1 MGKTTL
7 LNCFLNEI
15 HESARTV
22 FLFNVDSQCKPR
34 ELLGFILLD
43 LGIAPGQSNAEMHVQ
58 LNEAIA
64 GEARAGRILTVVI
77 DEAQNLSDAVLE
89 KLRMLT
95 NFETPIGKLVQV
107 VLAGQPQ
114 LSDKLM
120 QPSLLQLRQRISIFC
135 HLEPFT
141 SEETRDYINYHLK
154 LAGYRG
160 DALFTSDA
168 LKLIESASRG
178 VPRVINNLCFN
189 ALSLSRALR
198 RSQVDVAVATE
209 AIADHQSI
217 HQNEVAIASP
227 LKAAGARPERLGMRL
242 PQLRNRGSLVA
253 AGIFLACTLG
263 WIALLELRNR
273 HIYIGDLFSW
283 LPTVIARSRPQPSA
297 AMASDELVAGG
308 IQKPRPSE
316 IAPKRDQTLPTLN
329 EYALGKARPEGR
341 INGTQD
347 IEAPAATL
355 TEPALW
361 QTALSGTRL
370 TTNEQESQQ
379 NHMVREVTMNDQL
392 TAPRR
397 IPHMPEAE
405 AQPEAPPNLAGGE
418 FNLAE
423 RDGLD
428 AIGRVFSDRRGPQ
441 VKPESGPKVVEIPTA
456 VADNLIISK
465 IRPVYPNVAKAAR
478 ISGKVL
484 LEATISSTGSIKSLR
499 VLSGPEALR
508 KAAVDAVSSWRFKP
522 YMLNNKP
529 TEAEFRVGVLFNLGG

>member
-7 LNCFLNEI
+7 LNCFLNQI
-15 HESARTV
+15 QESARTV
-22 FLFNVDSQCKPR
+22 FLFNVDSLCKPK
-34 ELLGFILLD
+34 ELLSFILLD
-43 LGIAPGQSNAEMHVQ
+43 LGIAPGQSNAEMHAQ

-77 DEAQNLSDAVLE
+77 DEAQNLSDPVLE

-120 QPSLLQLRQRISIFC
+120 QPSLVQLRQRISIFC
-135 HLEPFT
+135 HLEPFN
-141 SEETRDYINYHLK
+141 SVETQAYIDHHLK

-168 LKLIESASRG
+168 LKLIDSASQG

-189 ALSLSRALR
+189 ALSLSRALKS
-198 RSQVDVAVATE
+198 SQVDVAVARE

-217 HQNEVAIASP
+217 HQNEIVIANP
-227 LKAAGARPERLGMRL
+227 LKAAGAPPERLRMGL
-242 PQLRNRGSLVA
+242 PQFRNRGSLVA

-263 WIALLELRNR
+263 WIALSELRNR
-273 HIYIGDLFSW
+273 QSYIGDAFSW

-297 AMASDELVAGG
+297 AIAGVELVAEDT
-308 IQKPRPSE
+308 QKTRPSE
-316 IAPKRDQTLPTLN
+316 IAASRDPTIQTVS
-329 EYALGKARPEGR
+329 EYAPGKARPEVLLSAVHG
-341 INGTQD
+341 NET
-347 IEAPAATL
+347 PAFAL
-355 TEPALW
+355 VEPARW
-361 QTALSGTRL
+361 QTALSSTRL
-370 TTNEQESQQ
+370 TTTEHASPQD
-379 NHMVREVTMNDQL
+379 HAVREIMNDQL

-397 IPHMPEAE
+397 IPHMPEVGTQLE
-405 AQPEAPPNLAGGE
+405 EPPTGAGGE
-418 FNLAE
+418 FNLTE

-441 VKPESGPKVVEIPTA
+441 VKPESDPKVVEIPTA
-456 VADNLIISK
+456 VADNLVISK

-484 LEATISSTGSIKSLR
+484 LEATISPTGSIESLR

-529 TEAEFRVGVLFNLGG
+529 TAAEFRVGVLFNLGS